1 MYITPSFIELR
12 KCQCENENKKYIYPL
27 IISKMNSVPYPHD
40 FECGCLCLMVLL
52 KTDLISGSKLTLHP
66 SVAPRQQKRRTQ
78 STPLQ
83 KKIFRKGAGT

>member
-1 MYITPSFIELR
+1 MSVPPHTIE
-12 KCQCENENKKYIYPL
+12 KCVKMKIKKIYNIYPL